1 MEIIKMKKTVKNLSI
16 IFLALLIFIPSNFFA
31 AKDISIYLDGYKIE
45 TDVKPFI
52 SSSRTFVP
60 IRFISEKIGC
70 KVDWNQEKQRVTI
83 SKDNNNIKL
92 TIGKK
97 DILINDKENVKNDVA
112 PLIKNSRTFVPLRF
126 IAEYFDLE
134 TKWNSKEY
142 RIDLISKD
150 ENKNLSEDEKFYVS
164 SVKDLE
170 NKLKISYDD
179 FKSYFFENADK
190 YSGEELRKIYDEK
203 IENINGTIEKI
214 KALNPPEKFKSSHDF
229 LVKSLDYLKGV
240 LASLKDGFLNSNS
253 AATKESIKNLTDF
266 SIKINEHLK
275 ALQANI
281 DGLKY
286 IPDKAIE
293 LYNKAKENNPLNDK
307 TLNNLWNKIGK

>member
-1 MEIIKMKKTVKNLSI
+1 MKKAVKNLSI
-16 IFLALLIFIPSNFFA
+16 IFLALLIFIPSNLFA

-70 KVDWNQEKQRVTI
+70 KVDWNQEKQMVTI

-97 DILINDKENVKNDVA
+97 DVLINDKENVKNDVA

-126 IAEYFDLE
+126 ITEYFDLE

-142 RIDLISKD
+142 RIDLVSKD
-150 ENKNLSEDEKFYVS
+150 ENKNLSENEKVYVS

-170 NKLKISYDD
+170 NKLKTSYDD
-179 FKSYFFENADK
+179 LKSYFFENADK
-190 YSGEELRKIYDEK
+190 YSNEELKKIYDGK
-203 IENINGTIEKI
+203 IQEINGIIEKI
-214 KALNPPEKFKSSHDF
+214 KALAPPEKFKSSHDF

-253 AATKESIKNLTDF
+253 DATKESLKNLTDF

-281 DGLKY
+281 DGLEY

-293 LYNKAKENNPLNDK
+293 LYNKVKENNPINDK
-307 TLNNLWNKIGK
+307 TLNNLWNQIGK